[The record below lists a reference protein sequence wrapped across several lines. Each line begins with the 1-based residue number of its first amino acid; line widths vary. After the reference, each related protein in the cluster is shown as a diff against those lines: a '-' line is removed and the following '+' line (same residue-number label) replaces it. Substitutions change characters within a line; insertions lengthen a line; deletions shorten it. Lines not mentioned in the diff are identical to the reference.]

1 MQNKTTAEL
10 PNHHSADAAPTG
22 LGTKAISEIGTDL
35 HALLADVFTLYLK
48 TKNFHWHVS
57 GSHFHDYHL
66 MLDEQGDQLFAMTDD
81 IAERARKLGA
91 RTIHSIGDIAKSQRL
106 RDNDEEQ
113 VAAQAMLRELHGDN
127 QRLAEFMRSTHVVCN
142 EHGEVATA
150 SLLEN
155 WIDQTERRSWFL
167 SATLKDSQSPV
178 ECRLRQAAMP
188 KALSTVPSPCEDQI
202 ISKKA

>member
-1 MQNKTTAEL
+1 MQNKITAEL
-10 PNHHSADAAPTG
+10 PNNHSTDAAPAG
-22 LGTKAISEIGTDL
+22 SDTKAILEIGADL
-35 HALLADVFTLYLK
+35 QALLADVFTLYLK

-106 RDNDEEQ
+106 RDNDKEQ
-113 VAAQAMLRELHGDN
+113 VATEAMLRELHGDN
-127 QRLAEFMRSTHVVCN
+127 QQLAEFMRSTHAVCD
-142 EHGEVATA
+142 EHGDVATA

-167 SATLKDSQSPV
+167 SATLGDSQ
-178 ECRLRQAAMP
+178 
-188 KALSTVPSPCEDQI
+188 
-202 ISKKA
+202 

>member
-1 MQNKTTAEL
+1 MQNKIAAEL
-10 PNHHSADAAPTG
+10 PKNHSADAAGSG
-22 LGTKAISEIGTDL
+22 LGTKAIVEIGTDL

-66 MLDEQGDQLFAMTDD
+66 MLDEQGDQVFAMTDD

-91 RTIHSIGDIAKSQRL
+91 RTIRSIGDIAKSQRL
-106 RDNDEEQ
+106 RDNDQEQ
-113 VAAQAMLRELHGDN
+113 VAAQAMLQELHDDN
-127 QRLAEFMRSTHVVCN
+127 QQLAAFMRSTHAVCD
-142 EHGEVATA
+142 EHGDVATA

-167 SATLKDSQSPV
+167 SETLGGSQ
-178 ECRLRQAAMP
+178 
-188 KALSTVPSPCEDQI
+188 
-202 ISKKA
+202 

>member
-1 MQNKTTAEL
+1 MQNKITTEL
-10 PNHHSADAAPTG
+10 PNNHSADAALTG
-22 LGTKAISEIGTDL
+22 LGTKAILEIGADL

-106 RDNDEEQ
+106 RDNDKEQ
-113 VAAQAMLRELHGDN
+113 VAPPAMLRELHSDN
-127 QRLAEFMRSTHVVCN
+127 QRLAEFMRSTHTVCD
-142 EHGEVATA
+142 EHGDLATA

-167 SATLKDSQSPV
+167 SATLEDSQ
-178 ECRLRQAAMP
+178 
-188 KALSTVPSPCEDQI
+188 
-202 ISKKA
+202 